1 MLDRKIILDLDKKLS
16 KYISDLIGYDLLN
29 KEVIQTRPIIIKKN
43 IEGEYNINI
52 LFSMSGYLD
61 QYKENTSYK
70 LKEKIFKQIKDI
82 FIDEFG
88 INKKKIDDLDTHFCD
103 FRIEMQIKANEIKL
117 IDIYTFL
124 KIKGI

>member
-88 INKKKIDDLDTHFCD
+88 INKKTIDD
-103 FRIEMQIKANEIKL
+103 
-117 IDIYTFL
+117 
-124 KIKGI
+124 